1 MAWNE
6 PGGGRKPQDPWGN
19 RDRNAGGPK
28 GIDDVVARIGDFIG
42 GLFGGGGGRGGSG
55 QGFGPMVG
63 PVLGI
68 VALIWAAMGTY
79 KFDQAEQGIVLQF
92 GKYYDTVGPGLHWYP
107 WLVDEV
113 RRVNTGELLKQP
125 MQAEMITADQNLVS
139 IQLVVQYRVGDSRAY
154 LLRVANAEDVMRH
167 STESA
172 LRHVV
177 GNSTLNQVINEG
189 RANLAIGMK
198 PRLQGY
204 LDKYQ
209 TGLVVSQ
216 VNIIEAQPPKS
227 VSDAFIDV
235 VRAKEDKDRTINEAK
250 TYANGVVPEARGKA
264 QRMLQEAEGYKQEQ
278 IARAEGDASRFNS
291 LYAEYRKS
299 PKVTRDRIY
308 LETMQ
313 DVYSKSTKVMLDTK
327 GNNMIYLPLEQVLG
341 AKVDAMRPEVA
352 AAAAAA
358 ADSTSTPT
366 GAPAAVPE
374 RAADRLRAR
383 REENR

>member
-1 MAWNE
+1 M
-6 PGGGRKPQDPWGN
+6 PSSTPP
-19 RDRNAGGPK
+19 P
-28 GIDDVVARIGDFIG
+28 
-42 GLFGGGGGRGGSG
+42 L
-55 QGFGPMVG
+55 P
-63 PVLGI
+63 
-68 VALIWAAMGTY
+68 
-79 KFDQAEQGIVLQF
+79 
-92 GKYYDTVGPGLHWYP
+92 
-107 WLVDEV
+107 V
-113 RRVNTGELLKQP
+113 RRVNTGELLNLP
-125 MQAEMITADQNLVS
+125 LQAEMITADQNIVA
-139 IQLVVQYRVGDSRAY
+139 IQLAVQYRIGDSRAY
-154 LLRVANAEDVMRH
+154 VLRVANAEDVLRH

-204 LDKYQ
+204 LDRYQ

-227 VSDAFIDV
+227 VGDAFVDV
-235 VRAKEDKDRTINEAK
+235 VRAKEDKDRTVNEAK
-250 TYANGVVPEARGKA
+250 TYANGIVPEARGKA

-278 IARAEGDASRFNS
+278 VARAEGDAARFNS
-291 LYAEYRKS
+291 LYAEYRKA

-313 DVYSKSTKVMLDTK
+313 EVYSKSSKVMLDTR

-341 AKVDAMRPEVA
+341 AKAAALRPEA

-358 ADSTSTPT
+358 AAAGDSAPVSVAPT
-366 GAPAAVPE
+366 VPE
-374 RAADRLRAR
+374 QATERLRAR

>member
-19 RDRNAGGPK
+19 RGRGG
-28 GIDDVVARIGDFIG
+28 GSGGGNGLDDFLRKIQDALG
-42 GLFGGGGGRGGSG
+42 GLFGGGGGGG
-55 QGFGPMVG
+55 GPDSLRTLIG
-63 PVLGI
+63 PVLAIIGL
-68 VALIWAAMGTY
+68 VWLFMSVY
-79 KFDQAEQGIVLQF
+79 RLDQAEQGVVLRF
-92 GKYYDTVGPGLHWYP
+92 GKYHETIGAGLHLNP
-107 WLVDEV
+107 WLIDQV
-113 RRVNTGELLKQP
+113 RRANTGELLKQP
-125 MQAEMITADQNLVS
+125 LEAEMITADQNLVS
-139 IQLVVQYRVGDSRAY
+139 IQLTVQYRIGDARAY
-154 LLRVANAEDVMRH
+154 LLRVANAEDVLRH

-209 TGLVVSQ
+209 TGLVVSE
-216 VNIIEAQPPKS
+216 VNVIEAQPPKS

-235 VRAKEDKDRTINEAK
+235 VRAKEDKDRLINEAK
-250 TYANGVVPEARGKA
+250 TYANGIVPEARGQA

-278 IARAEGDASRFNS
+278 TAKAEGDAARFNN
-291 LYAEYRKS
+291 LYAEYKKS

-313 DVYSKSTKVMLDTK
+313 EVYSRSSKVVLDTR
-327 GNNMIYLPLEQVLG
+327 GNNMIYVPIDQVITAG
-341 AKVDAMRPEVA
+341 KAAVKPDAASAAAAATA
-352 AAAAAA
+352 AAAAAE
-358 ADSTSTPT
+358 
-366 GAPAAVPE
+366 PE
-374 RAADRLRAR
+374 RAVDRLRAR
-383 REENR
+383 REESR

>member
-19 RDRNAGGPK
+19 RKRSSGNGLEDAVDRVIDRIK
-28 GIDDVVARIGDFIG
+28 GIFN
-42 GLFGGGGGRGGSG
+42 GGGGSAGGGSL
-55 QGFGPMVG
+55 VG
-63 PVLGI
+63 PVL
-68 VALIWAAMGTY
+68 ALLALFWVFMGVY
-79 KFDQAEQGIVLQF
+79 RFDQAEQGVVLRF
-92 GKYYDTVGPGLHWYP
+92 GKFHETIGAGLHWNP
-107 WLVDEV
+107 WLIDEV
-113 RRVNTGELLKQP
+113 RRANTGELLKLP
-125 MQAEMITADQNLVS
+125 LQAEMITADQNLVA
-139 IQLVVQYRVGDSRAY
+139 IQLTVQYRIGDARAY
-154 LLRVANAEDVMRH
+154 LLYVRNAEDVLRH

-204 LDKYQ
+204 LDKYSS
-209 TGLVVSQ
+209 GLVVAQ

-235 VRAKEDKDRTINEAK
+235 VRAKEDKDRLINEAK
-250 TYANGVVPEARGKA
+250 TYANGIVPEARGKA

-278 IARAEGDASRFNS
+278 IARAEGDAARFNN

-313 DVYSKSTKVMLDTK
+313 DVYSKSSKVMLDTK
-327 GNNMIYLPLEQVLG
+327 GTNMIYLPLEQVLG
-341 AKVDAMRPEVA
+341 AKASTLRPDPA
-352 AAAAAA
+352 AAASAAA
-358 ADSTSTPT
+358 EASSASQPS
-366 GAPAAVPE
+366 E
-374 RAADRLRAR
+374 SAADRLRAR
-383 REENR
+383 REGAR

>member
-19 RDRNAGGPK
+19 RGRSGG
-28 GIDDVVARIGDFIG
+28 GSGGNGLDDILRKISDTLN
-42 GLFGGGGGRGGSG
+42 GLFGGSGGGGSAGGMAL
-55 QGFGPMVG
+55 FG
-63 PVLGI
+63 PVLAI
-68 VALIWAAMGTY
+68 IALIWALMGVY
-79 KFDQAEQGIVLQF
+79 KFDQAEQGVVMRF
-92 GKYYDTVGPGLHWYP
+92 GKYHETVGAGLHWYP

-113 RRVNTGELLKQP
+113 RRANTGELLKQP
-125 MQAEMITADQNLVS
+125 LQAEMITADQNLVS
-139 IQLVVQYRVGDSRAY
+139 IQLTVQYRIGDARAY
-154 LLRVANAEDVMRH
+154 LLRVANAEDVLRH
-167 STESA
+167 TTESA

-177 GNSTLNQVINEG
+177 GNSSLNQVINEG
-189 RANLAIGMK
+189 RANLAIEMK

-235 VRAKEDKDRTINEAK
+235 VRAKEDKDRLINESK
-250 TYANGVVPEARGKA
+250 TYANGIVPEARGKA

-278 IARAEGDASRFNS
+278 IAKAEGDASRFNN
-291 LYAEYRKS
+291 LYTEYKKS

-313 DVYSKSTKVMLDTK
+313 EVYSRSSKVMLDTR
-327 GNNMIYLPLEQVLG
+327 GNNMIYVPIDQVIG
-341 AKVDAMRPEVA
+341 NNAKAAALRPDA
-352 AAAAAA
+352 AAAATAA
-358 ADSTSTPT
+358 ADLASPVTTA
-366 GAPAAVPE
+366 APE
-374 RAADRLRAR
+374 HAADRLRAR
-383 REENR
+383 REESR

>member
-19 RDRNAGGPK
+19 RNRKSSGGSGDFEDFLRK
-28 GIDDVVARIGDFIG
+28 LSDRIGN
-42 GLFGGGGGRGGSG
+42 LFGGGGNNSAGG
-55 QGFGPMVG
+55 FPLK
-63 PVLGI
+63 PVLAV
-68 VALIWAAMGTY
+68 VALIWALMGTY
-79 KFDQAEQGIVLQF
+79 QLEPGEQGVALRF
-92 GKYYDTVGPGLHWYP
+92 GKYSDMIGPGLHWYP
-107 WLVDEV
+107 WLIDEV
-113 RRVNTGELLKQP
+113 RRANTGEVRKLPLS
-125 MQAEMITADQNLVS
+125 AEMITADQNLVG
-139 IQLVVQYRVGDSRAY
+139 IQLTVQYRIGDSRAY
-154 LLRVANAEDVMRH
+154 LLRVGNAEDVLRH

-189 RANLAIGMK
+189 RENLAVEMT

-216 VNIIEAQPPKS
+216 VSVIEAQPPKS

-250 TYANGVVPEARGKA
+250 TYANGIVPEARGQA

-278 IARAEGDASRFNS
+278 IAQAEGNAARFNS
-291 LYAEYRKS
+291 LYAEYRKA

-313 DVYSKSTKVMLDTK
+313 GVYSKSSKVVLDTDAK
-327 GNNMIYLPLEQVLG
+327 SMIYVPLEQVMG
-341 AKVDAMRPEVA
+341 AKSSVMVKPEIA
-352 AAAAAA
+352 ASATSS
-358 ADSTSTPT
+358 DSSATPSTPQH
-366 GAPAAVPE
+366 AV
-374 RAADRLRAR
+374 DRLRAR
-383 REENR
+383 REEVR